1 MSAEQTESLEK
12 VTKQEI
18 EEYPNGVLTRQDEGR
33 VKYSLAN
40 LLKLYRPILIVDEAH
55 NNRTETYFNTLN
67 RLNPSASLEL
77 TATPQKMNNTIF
89 TVSAWDLKA
98 ENMIK
103 LPILLTGEELGWEH
117 CLIQSIEKLKELDKL
132 SITENKYIRPILLIQ
147 AEKKKGRLPS
157 I

>member
-1 MSAEQTESLEK
+1 M
-12 VTKQEI
+12 
-18 EEYPNGVLTRQDEGR
+18 
-33 VKYSLAN
+33 
-40 LLKLYRPILIVDEAH
+40 
-55 NNRTETYFNTLN
+55 
-67 RLNPSASLEL
+67 EL

-147 AEKKKGRLPS
+147 AEKKKDGYRRYD
-157 I
+157 

>member
-1 MSAEQTESLEK
+1 MTPVKRNAYSFNENLESFFLDLSAEQTESLEK

-77 TATPQKMNNTIF
+77 TATRRK
-89 TVSAWDLKA
+89 
-98 ENMIK
+98 
-103 LPILLTGEELGWEH
+103 
-117 CLIQSIEKLKELDKL
+117 
-132 SITENKYIRPILLIQ
+132 
-147 AEKKKGRLPS
+147 
-157 I
+157 

>member
-67 RLNPSASLEL
+67 RPQPFGLFGINCNP
-77 TATPQKMNNTIF
+77 
-89 TVSAWDLKA
+89 A
-98 ENMIK
+98 ENEQYY
-103 LPILLTGEELGWEH
+103 LYG
-117 CLIQSIEKLKELDKL
+117 
-132 SITENKYIRPILLIQ
+132 
-147 AEKKKGRLPS
+147 
-157 I
+157 